1 MTVKY
6 DRYYPQ
12 AIPRNRNNI
21 LPEVKKMNDKKGNL
35 KKLAVVVLVL
45 LLAVSAYV
53 AAHPEETKDSWDEM
67 EKMHGDNYEEHH
79 REIHG
84 EDWKEHVESCHAGED
99 LEGMHRSSGMMGT
112 SSMLV

>member
-1 MTVKY
+1 
-6 DRYYPQ
+6 
-12 AIPRNRNNI
+12 
-21 LPEVKKMNDKKGNL
+21 MNGKKGNL

-53 AAHPEETKDSWDEM
+53 AAHPEETEELWDKEM
-67 EKMHGDNYEEHH
+67 EKIHEKIHGDNYEEHH
-79 REIHG
+79 RQIHG

-99 LEGMHRSSGMMGT
+99 LEGMHSSSGMMGT